1 MRRPSKS
8 RQVPKFS
15 TCKSP
20 TARTC
25 GAKKGEG
32 RSGHVPV
39 LQLHV
44 GLHHA
49 DVATR
54 PFFKVGGRTD
64 NVRQLM
70 FIVVHESSPC
80 NSGLPGLRVFIAAA
94 QPRQRDENPHP

>member
-1 MRRPSKS
+1 MWRAGQVWADERPPLGPAIK
-8 RQVPKFS
+8 
-15 TCKSP
+15 
-20 TARTC
+20 C
-25 GAKKGEG
+25 GAKKREG
-32 RSGHVPV
+32 RLGHVPV

-70 FIVVHESSPC
+70 FIVAHESSPC
-80 NSGLPGLRVFIAAA
+80 NSGLPDLRVFSRSTTSPA
-94 QPRQRDENPHP
+94 RRNPHP